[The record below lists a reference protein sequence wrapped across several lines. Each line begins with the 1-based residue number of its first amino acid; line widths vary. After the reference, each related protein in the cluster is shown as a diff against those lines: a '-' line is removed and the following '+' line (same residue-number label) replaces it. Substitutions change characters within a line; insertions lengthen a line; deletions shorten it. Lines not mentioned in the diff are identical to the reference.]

1 MSQQTLSGKQV
12 SHNSRP
18 YYPVDSRASRSPV
31 PDSDEAR
38 RTTVISGRKC
48 FEWCRNSGPLGSLE
62 RTLLASSVWHSMM
75 CVLIWSVRVTPTG
88 RSLYQLRA
96 SVPRTK
102 GRGSSLWP
110 TPTTP
115 RPHDND
121 ETAGKFYPSQNQKD
135 LTYAVNM
142 WPTPHANCSTGAGEH
157 GDGGLNLQT
166 AVSMFPTPTSS
177 MQTLGDMEQARY
189 AGSDPRRPDYQAAN
203 RLLPTPIAN
212 DAKNATLPPAAKK
225 RDSIPGALIREGIS
239 GSLNPVWVE
248 WLMGFPPG
256 WTDCDASET
265 Q

>member
-1 MSQQTLSGKQV
+1 MKKVTFVCDACGAEHDDPPLSLWMNRADAQGHAYQY
-12 SHNSRP
+12 SRGDP
-18 YYPVDSRASRSPV
+18 TKPV
-31 PDSDEAR
+31 PTLVGAAR
-38 RTTVISGRKC
+38 
-48 FEWCRNSGPLGSLE
+48 
-62 RTLLASSVWHSMM
+62 
-75 CVLIWSVRVTPTG
+75 
-88 RSLYQLRA
+88 
-96 SVPRTK
+96 
-102 GRGSSLWP
+102 
-110 TPTTP
+110 
-115 RPHDND
+115 
-121 ETAGKFYPSQNQKD
+121 
-135 LTYAVNM
+135 M

-239 GSLNPVWVE
+239 GSLNPLWVE
-248 WLMGFPPG
+248 WLMGFPIG

-265 Q
+265 R